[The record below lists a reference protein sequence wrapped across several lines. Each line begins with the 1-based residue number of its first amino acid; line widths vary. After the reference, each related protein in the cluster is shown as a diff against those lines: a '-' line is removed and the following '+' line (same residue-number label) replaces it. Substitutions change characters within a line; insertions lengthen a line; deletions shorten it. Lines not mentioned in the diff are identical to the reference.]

1 MSQEFKE
8 IAEATLLQSDLLL
21 IDEATAFMTDHLP
34 DPEQLIS
41 GRKWMRDN
49 IEFQERINTLKLGL
63 GTRLKKRTLK
73 LRQTE
78 ADLRDGLKE
87 EGFRAFEE
95 RSVMCHR
102 DNRYRDI
109 AAEVGDLE
117 TLYSR
122 LDFIEWTLKGLAKYV
137 AK

>member
-1 MSQEFKE
+1 MSQELKD
-8 IAEATLLQSDLLL
+8 IAEATLLAKELLL

-34 DPEQLIS
+34 DPEQAVS

-49 IEFQERINTLKLGL
+49 IEYQERINTLKLGV
-63 GTRLKKRTLK
+63 GTRLRKRTLK
-73 LRQTE
+73 LKQVE
-78 ADLRDGLKE
+78 ADLRDNLKE

-102 DNRYRDI
+102 EGAYRDL

-117 TLYSR
+117 TLWSR
-122 LDFIEWTLKGLAKYV
+122 LDFIEWTLKGLAKFV